1 MGSNFLVF
9 WVVVCL
15 LNIFEV
21 WNKGIVELVVN
32 VVFNFFFKLKS
43 FKCFLIVLNI
53 FLDYD
58 YNRLVIIIVVLVEN
72 IEESV
77 FCVC

>member
-1 MGSNFLVF
+1 MNNSVLFF
-9 WVVVCL
+9 CFVVCL

-21 WNKGIVELVVN
+21 WNKGIVEFVVN
-32 VVFNFFFKLKS
+32 VVINFFFKLKN
-43 FKCFLIVLNI
+43 FNCLLIVLNI

-58 YNRLVIIIVVLVEN
+58 YNRFVIIIVVLVEN

-77 FCVC
+77 YWVC

>member
-1 MGSNFLVF
+1 MNNSILFF
-9 WVVVCL
+9 CFVVCL

-21 WNKGIVELVVN
+21 WNKGIVEFVVN
-32 VVFNFFFKLKS
+32 VVINFFFKLKN
-43 FKCFLIVLNI
+43 FYCLLIVLNI

-58 YNRLVIIIVVLVEN
+58 YNRFVIIIVVLVEN

-77 FCVC
+77 YWVC